1 MTEKNTKTDGGS
13 DTGGNLTDGGEGGD
27 TPKAAAARRN
37 PPKPAMH
44 LRSGAAKLDAGARV
58 AKAWADLC
66 QNEPLMVELLLPE
79 ELRKALGDLAREH
92 AK

>member
-13 DTGGNLTDGGEGGD
+13 ETGGNLTEQDA
-27 TPKAAAARRN
+27 PKAAASRRN

-58 AKAWADLC
+58 AKLWVDIC
-66 QNEPLMVELLLPE
+66 QNEPLMIALLLPE
-79 ELRKALGDLAREH
+79 DLRAALGDLAKEY
-92 AK
+92 AE